1 MSAAIV
7 IRGLG
12 SKFLTTEGYG
22 ATGNY
27 NRTGYFAI
35 FDYYLRQMNFM
46 GNVVDSNEIDTTGEI
61 VSFSSVQKQI
71 VTTKVETVP
80 ETTDNSIAEYYL
92 KQMNF
97 LGNL

>member
-1 MSAAIV
+1 MAFGIV

-12 SKFLTTEGYG
+12 GKFLTTGGYG
-22 ATGNY
+22 ATGDY
-27 NRTGYFAI
+27 NKSGYFAI

-46 GNVVDSNEIDTTGEI
+46 GNVVDSNAIDVQGEI

-71 VTTKVETVP
+71 VTEKIETVP
-80 ETTDNSIAEYYL
+80 ETTDSSIADYYL

>member
-1 MSAAIV
+1 MAGIV

-27 NRTGYFAI
+27 NKSGYFAI
-35 FDYYLRQMNFM
+35 FDYYLRQMNFL
-46 GNVVDSNEIDTTGEI
+46 GNVVDSNSIEVPSEII
-61 VSFSSVQKQI
+61 SFSSVQKQI
-71 VTTKVETVP
+71 VTNKIETVP
-80 ETTDNSIAEYYL
+80 ETTDLSIANYYL